1 LNKIFIAA
9 GEASGDLHAAHLLAA
24 LRRRWPKLEAFGLGG
39 PQLAALGSKL
49 LYDLNELAVTGFWEV
64 AKRLRHFQRVER
76 DTIAAVER
84 EQPDLVL
91 LVDYPGLNLRLARA
105 LKAKGY
111 CVIYYI
117 LPQVWAWK
125 PGRARVLEENCDLL
139 LSILPFEKELFDP
152 TRVRCEFV
160 GHPLLDL
167 ISELDSEEDR
177 SVAAGLET
185 DKTIISLLPGS
196 RVVEVV
202 RHYPVM
208 LAAVERLKAD
218 YPNLQAVTL
227 RRAELGRNIYD
238 NIEAKAGLRPLD
250 WEADRFELLRQS
262 RLAFVAS
269 GTATLETAL
278 CGTPFCVVY
287 KTGWL
292 SALIARAVLTLK
304 NVGLANIVAGE
315 TVVPEFL
322 QGSLTAVNLYRFADE
337 VLTDDSKR
345 QQMVARLLEIRS
357 RLGDPGAADRAAA
370 LIEETITK

>member
-1 LNKIFIAA
+1 MNKIFIAA

-24 LRRRWPKLEAFGLGG
+24 LRQRWPKLEAFGLGG

-49 LYDLNELAVTGFWEV
+49 LYDLNDLAVTGFWEV
-64 AKRLRHFQRVER
+64 AKRLPHFRRVLRE
-76 DTIAAVER
+76 TIAAVEA

-91 LVDYPGLNLRLARA
+91 LVDYPGLNLRLART

-117 LPQVWAWK
+117 LPQIWAWK

-139 LSILPFEKELFDP
+139 LSILPFEAELFDAA
-152 TRVRCEFV
+152 RVRCEFV

-167 ISELDSEEDR
+167 ITDAKSEESR
-177 SVAAGLET
+177 LEQGGMEV
-185 DKTIISLLPGS
+185 DKPLISLLPGS

-208 LAAVERLKAD
+208 LAAAQRLRAD
-218 YPNLQAVTL
+218 YPELQAVTL

-278 CGTPFCVVY
+278 CGTPFCVIY

-322 QGSLTAVNLYRFADE
+322 QGSLTAANLYRFAHE

-357 RLGDPGAADRAAA
+357 RLGDPGAAERAAA